1 MEIVKTV
8 QEMKAHSSL
17 ARSRGQ
23 TIALV
28 PTMGFF
34 HEGHLSLMR
43 EGRKRADLLVV
54 SLFVNPTQFAP
65 SEDLQAYPRDF
76 HRDRKLA
83 EEVQVDV
90 LFFPETEEMY
100 PPGHQTFIRVTEVTQ
115 GLCGKS
121 RPAHFQ
127 GVTTVVAMLFHI
139 VMPHVAIFGEK
150 DFQQLVA
157 IRQMVRDLHMEV
169 EIVGMPT
176 VREADGLAMS
186 SRNVNLRTEERKAA
200 LSLYRSLKRAEELI
214 AQGERKAGSIKS
226 EMEKVLQTQ
235 PLVKLDYL
243 QVCNAHTLKDVERIE
258 GDVVIA
264 LAAYVGKV
272 RLIDNLV
279 FQGVEITSGSQ

>member
-1 MEIVKTV
+1 MEVITKIK
-8 QEMKAHSSL
+8 EMMNLSSQ
-17 ARSRGQ
+17 ARKMGKS
-23 TIALV
+23 IALV

-65 SEDLQAYPRDF
+65 TEDLKEYPRDF

-90 LFFPETEEMY
+90 LFSPETEEMY
-100 PPGHQTFIRVTEVTQ
+100 PRGHQTFIRVTEVTQ

-121 RPAHFQ
+121 RPTHFQ

-150 DFQQLVA
+150 DFQQLVT
-157 IRQMVRDLHMEV
+157 IRHMVRDLHMDV
-169 EIVGMPT
+169 EIVGKPI

-186 SRNVNLRTEERKAA
+186 SRNVNLRPEERKAA
-200 LSLYRSLKRAEELI
+200 LSLCRSLKRAKELI
-214 AQGERKAGSIKS
+214 VQGERNADLIKA
-226 EMEKVLQTQ
+226 EMGKVLRTQ
-235 PLVKLDYL
+235 PLVQIDYV

-264 LAAYVGKV
+264 LAAYVGRV

-279 FQGVEITSGSQ
+279 FPGVEKTSGSK